1 MKRATPFFVLAA
13 AGALAAAFA
22 ASMPTPVR
30 AQSQKVDFG
39 RDVQPL
45 FRQYCYGCHGPTQ
58 QMNGFRLDRRR
69 DAMRGGTIAM
79 IGPGN
84 SDGSRLYH
92 RLIGNAFGT
101 QMPPTGALKPEQVAL
116 IKAWIDQGAEWPD
129 ALSGEVTPTTPDAR
143 AMRLMD
149 ALRGGN
155 LRAFR
160 SAASSRDAVAA
171 RGTGGT
177 TPLMYAVLYGDL
189 AGVRLLLDRGAD
201 PNVSNDAGATALM
214 WAVDDLGKTRLLVER
229 GADVNARSADGRT
242 PLYIASG
249 LHGAAP
255 VVRLL
260 LDRGADITVTAAGLF
275 GPMTA
280 LGQAAYSG
288 DEAVF
293 RLLVER
299 GADLKAAGPMALALS
314 LRSQC
319 RFCTETLL
327 KALDTT
333 ALTIAMLVASP
344 PAGPSLATEMLL
356 DLGADPRITDA
367 DGRTMLMLAA
377 ASDEAP
383 VGAVKA
389 LLARGLDLD
398 ATSTRGDTALG
409 LARLRGHTPVVDVL
423 MKAGARDVQPPPG
436 PAGAPAPAPSVR
448 AAIERSLPLLQKS
461 DVTFFKKAGCVSCHN
476 NSITAMVV
484 AAARAKKL
492 PVNEPIARDQLR
504 TIANYV
510 DGWRDRALQGIGIP
524 GDADTVSYILLG
536 LAAEKHP
543 ADPATDAQAYLLKR
557 QQAPDGRWRILAHR
571 PPIESSDIQVTAAS
585 MRALQLYAPAA
596 MRASYEQAVRRAV
609 EWLTKQTPATTEER
623 AFHLLGLGWGG
634 AGRVPIQQAA
644 RALIAEQRPD
654 GGWAQMALLSSDAY
668 ATGQALVALA
678 ESGAVRATDPA
689 FARGVQYLLKT
700 QYADGSWYVRTRA
713 IPLQPHFESDF
724 PYGRDQFISAAGTN
738 WAARALLFAYTP

>member
-1 MKRATPFFVLAA
+1 MKAA
-13 AGALAAAFA
+13 ACLIAAIFSAQ
-22 ASMPTPVR
+22 SPTPLS
-30 AQSQKVDFG
+30 AQSQKVDFAQ
-39 RDVQPL
+39 DVQPI

-84 SDGSRLYH
+84 SEGSRLYH
-92 RLIGNAFGT
+92 RLIGSAFGT
-101 QMPPTGALKPEQVAL
+101 QMPPTGALKPEQVAI
-116 IKAWIDQGAEWPD
+116 IKAWIDQGAQWPD
-129 ALSGEVTPTTPDAR
+129 ELSGEVAPTQADAR
-143 AMRLMD
+143 ATRLMD

-160 SAASSRDAVAA
+160 SAASDRDAVVAK
-171 RGTGGT
+171 GVGGT
-177 TPLMYAVLYGDL
+177 TPLMYAVLYGDP
-189 AGVRLLLDRGAD
+189 AAVRFLLDRGAD
-201 PNVSNDAGATALM
+201 PNAPNDAGATALM
-214 WAVDDLGKTRLLVER
+214 WAVGDLEKTRLLLER
-229 GADVNARSADGRT
+229 DADVNARSADGRT
-242 PLYIASG
+242 PLLIASG

-255 VVRLL
+255 VIRLL
-260 LDRGADITVTAAGLF
+260 LDRGASTAATSAGIF
-275 GPMTA
+275 GPTTP
-280 LGQAAYSG
+280 LTEAAYSG

-299 GADLKAAGPMALALS
+299 GADLKAAGPVALALS

-319 RFCTETLL
+319 RFCADTLIT
-327 KALDTT
+327 ALDKD
-333 ALTIAMLVASP
+333 AFTIAMLVASP

-377 ASDEAP
+377 ASDAAP

-398 ATSTRGDTALG
+398 ATSKRGDTALG
-409 LARLRGHTPVVDVL
+409 LARLRGNTPVVDVL
-423 MKAGARDVQPPPG
+423 TKAGAREAPLPAG
-436 PAGAPAPAPSVR
+436 PAGSPAPAASVR

-461 DVTFFKKAGCVSCHN
+461 DVSFFKKAGCVSCHN
-476 NSITAMVV
+476 NTITAMVV
-484 AAARAKKL
+484 AAAREKKL
-492 PVNEPIARDQLR
+492 AVDEPIARGQLR
-504 TIANYV
+504 TIATYV

-543 ADPATDAQAYLLKR
+543 ADAATDAQAYLLKR
-557 QQAPDGRWRILAHR
+557 QQVPDGRWRILAHR

-596 MRASYEQAVRRAV
+596 MRASYQQAVRRAV
-609 EWLTKQTPATTEER
+609 DWLTKQAPVTTEER

-634 AGRVPIQQAA
+634 ASRTLIQQAA
-644 RALIAEQRPD
+644 RALIAEQRAD
-654 GGWAQMALLSSDAY
+654 GGWAQTPLLSSDAY

-689 FARGVQYLLKT
+689 FVRGVQYLLRT

-738 WAARALLFAYTP
+738 WAVRALLFAYTPGS